1 MAKTGNGTAEE
12 HSPSGLPIKQIPGN
26 YGIPVLSPIYD
37 RLHYYYFQ
45 GHMGYFKSHATKHNS
60 TVVRLN
66 MPPGIF
72 ISRNPHVI
80 AVLDAKSFRVL
91 FDPSK
96 VEKKNTFIGTYVP
109 PLSLYSGLRPMA
121 YLDTTEQLHSSLKSF
136 SFHLLASRKS
146 QFILTFHKAYSSL
159 FDMVEAK
166 IASGPVEF
174 NDLNQSSAFDFTCNA
189 FLGAV
194 PSEVIGPSASNK
206 AAIWLLLQLHPLAS
220 RLTKFIPWPIIED
233 LLLHCVP
240 LPPCLAHGS
249 YKTLEEFFSKA
260 GESLLEDAANKFGLS
275 HDVALHNLIFMTSFN
290 ANAGFKIF
298 MPILLKWLAHAGET
312 LHGKLVQEIRS
323 VVKSS
328 NGTITLDALEKMELT
343 KSVVWEALRL
353 DPPVESQFGHARTD
367 LIIESHD
374 TAFRVK
380 KGEMICGYQP
390 MAMRDEKI
398 FKNAEEFVANRFVGD
413 QEKKLLEYVYWSNGP
428 ETVSSTVGSKQ
439 CPGKDMVILV
449 GRLFVAH
456 LFLRYDTFSAVHD
469 GMLLGLEPRMVFKS
483 VKKASDQ

>member
-1 MAKTGNGTAEE
+1 MAESSTGTTQEQ
-12 HSPSGLPIKQIPGN
+12 SPSGLPIKPIPGN
-26 YGIPVLSPIYD
+26 YGIPILSPIYD

-45 GHMGYFKSHATKHNS
+45 GHMGYFKSQAAKNNS
-60 TVVRLN
+60 TVVRMN
-66 MPPGIF
+66 MAPGMF
-72 ISRNPHVI
+72 ISRNPRVI

-96 VEKKNTFIGTYVP
+96 VEKKDVLIGTYMP
-109 PLSLYSGLRPMA
+109 SLSHYSGLRPLPN
-121 YLDTTEQLHSSLKSF
+121 LDTTEQLHSSLKSF
-136 SFHLLASRKS
+136 SFHLLASRKCH
-146 QFILTFHKAYSSL
+146 IIPTFHEAYSSL
-159 FDMVEAK
+159 FDSVEAK

-174 NDLNQSSAFDFTCNA
+174 NSLNQSSAFDFTCNA

-206 AAIWLLLQLHPLAS
+206 AAIWLLLQFHPLAS
-220 RLTKFIPWPIIED
+220 RLTKFIPWPIED

-240 LPPCLAHGS
+240 LPPCLARS
-249 YKTLEEFFSKA
+249 DYEALEKFFSKA

-275 HDVALHNLIFMTSFN
+275 HHVALHNLIFMTSFN
-290 ANAGFKIF
+290 AYGGFRVF
-298 MPILLKWLAHAGET
+298 MPILLKWLAYAGEV
-312 LHGKLVQEIRS
+312 LHRRLAQEIRS
-323 VVKSS
+323 AVKSS
-328 NGTITLDALEKMELT
+328 NGTITLNALENMELT

-353 DPPVESQFGHARTD
+353 DPPVENQFGHARTD

-390 MAMRDEKI
+390 LAMRDEKV
-398 FKNAEEFVANRFVGD
+398 FTNAEEFVPDRFVG
-413 QEKKLLEYVYWSNGP
+413 EGKKLLEYVYWSNGP
-428 ETVSSTVGSKQ
+428 ETVVPTMGNKQ

-456 LFLRYDTFSAVHD
+456 IFLRYDTFSAVHD
-469 GMLLGLEPRMVFKS
+469 GMVLGLDPRMVFKS
-483 VKKASDQ
+483 VEKASDQ

>member
-1 MAKTGNGTAEE
+1 MAESRTGTAQEQ
-12 HSPSGLPIKQIPGN
+12 SPSGLPIKPIPGN
-26 YGIPVLSPIYD
+26 YGIPILSPIYD

-45 GHMGYFKSHATKHNS
+45 GHMSYFKSHVAKNNS
-60 TVVRLN
+60 TVVRMN
-66 MPPGIF
+66 MAPGIF
-72 ISRNPHVI
+72 ISHNPRVV

-96 VEKKNTFIGTYVP
+96 VEKKDIVTGTYMP
-109 PLSLYSGLRPMA
+109 SLSLYSGVRPMA

-146 QFILTFHKAYSSL
+146 QFIPRFHEAYSSL
-159 FDMVEAK
+159 FDLVETK

-174 NDLNQSSAFDFTCNA
+174 NSLNQSSAFDFTCNA

-220 RLTKFIPWPIIED
+220 HLTKFIPWPIED

-240 LPPCLAHGS
+240 LPPCLAHS
-249 YKTLEEFFSKA
+249 DYKALEEFFSKA

-275 HDVALHNLIFMTSFN
+275 HHVALHNLIFMTTFN

-298 MPILLKWLAHAGET
+298 MPILLKWLAHGGEM
-312 LHGKLVQEIRS
+312 LHRRLAQEIRS
-323 VVKSS
+323 AVKSS
-328 NGTITLDALEKMELT
+328 NGTITLNALENMELT
-343 KSVVWEALRL
+343 KSLVSEALRL
-353 DPPVESQFGHARTD
+353 DPPVENQFGRARTD
-367 LIIESHD
+367 IIIESHD

-380 KGEMICGYQP
+380 KGEIICGYQP
-390 MAMRDEKI
+390 LAMRDEKV
-398 FKNAEEFVANRFVGD
+398 FTNAEEFIPDRFVG
-413 QEKKLLEYVYWSNGP
+413 EGKKLLEYVYWSNGP
-428 ETVSSTVGSKQ
+428 ETVAPTTGDKQ
-439 CPGKDMVILV
+439 CSGKDMVLLV

-456 LFLRYDTFSAVHD
+456 IFLRYDTFSAVHD